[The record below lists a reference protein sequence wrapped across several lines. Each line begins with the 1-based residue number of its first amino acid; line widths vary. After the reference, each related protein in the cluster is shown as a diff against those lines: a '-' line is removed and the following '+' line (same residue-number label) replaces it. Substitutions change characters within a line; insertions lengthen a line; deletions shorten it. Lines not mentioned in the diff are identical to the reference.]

1 MSSGE
6 SVTMTGGEA
15 LVRVLKAFKVRHI
28 FGLPGNQL
36 RFYDAM
42 ARDGSIK
49 HVLVRHEQAAAHMAD
64 GYARITGRVG
74 VCEASAG
81 PGSTNLL
88 TGISEAFSS
97 GIPVVAITTTTRST
111 VSGRA
116 NFQELDLEN
125 LFRPVTKRVL
135 RIDRAARV
143 PEIVKRAFRIA
154 ASGKPGPVAIVIPAD
169 VHAESAS
176 FDAAAFELASDEGRW
191 PARRVAP
198 MEQDVGQVLELLAAS
213 ERPVIWAGGGVIAS
227 GAMDSLL
234 GLATQL
240 RIPVATTYMGKGSIP
255 ETHSLCVG
263 PVGQIGRPE
272 TNEFVKRADL
282 MLAIGTRFTNLD
294 TAGWTLPAR
303 GTRVIHVDIDPEELG
318 RHFEIELGIW
328 SDARAFLSA
337 LQRRLGDRPGPDR
350 SWAREAS
357 EVAAGWRKERGPMSS
372 RPLDVPA
379 GTVHPLQVIGALQRV
394 MDPQDVIVC
403 DSGFNQIWGGQY
415 FETSES
421 GRRYIGPRGMG
432 VMGYAFPAA
441 IAARLGDPSRRYVA
455 LCGDGGFMML
465 LHEMETSL
473 RVGAPVVVCVM
484 NNRNMEYCTQIQR
497 AFGGVPTST
506 TTMDTDFAAVA
517 RAFGCHGVR
526 VTDPAQ
532 LESALRTALASDRT
546 TVLDVVT
553 PDSALPDG
561 VSL

>member
-135 RIDRAARV
+135 RIDHAARV

>member
-49 HVLVRHEQAAAHMAD
+49 HVLVRHEQAAAHLAD

-176 FDAAAFELASDEGRW
+176 FDAAAFELSSDEGRW

-240 RIPVATTYMGKGSIP
+240 RIPVVTTYMGKGSIP

-282 MLAIGTRFTNLD
+282 VLAIGTRFTNLD

-337 LQRRLGDRPGPDR
+337 LQRRLGDRLGPDR

-432 VMGYAFPAA
+432 VMGYSFPAA
-441 IAARLGDPSRRYVA
+441 IAARLGDPSRRYVS

>member
-176 FDAAAFELASDEGRW
+176 FDAAAFELSSDEGRW
-191 PARRVAP
+191 PSRRVAP

>member
-135 RIDRAARV
+135 RIDHAARV

-176 FDAAAFELASDEGRW
+176 FDVAAFELASDEGRW

-272 TNEFVKRADL
+272 TNELVKRAEL

-350 SWAREAS
+350 SWAQEAS